1 MAETGEPDG
10 KSARTL
16 PPLHVGLVGDSTVF
30 EYPPESPMR
39 GWGQVLAEYL
49 PGPVVLTNGAVCGA
63 STRTFP
69 AEKWNSLLALHP
81 TYVLIQFGHND
92 SHAKENPESTDPATG
107 YPQNLRRYVCEARAA
122 GVVPV
127 LVTPVRRRTYLD
139 SGRVTEELAPYAAAM
154 KGVAQELGVPL
165 IDLHAASGVL
175 FEELGESGTE
185 AFTVNK
191 TDTADRPGLGD
202 RTHYTAAGAR
212 AIARLIAP
220 RLLKVIF
227 PDG

>member
-1 MAETGEPDG
+1 MAEFDEQDG
-10 KSARTL
+10 KPARSV
-16 PPLHVGLVGDSTVF
+16 PPLHMALAGDSTVF

-49 PGPVVLTNGAVCGA
+49 PAHIVLTNGAVCGA

-69 AEKWNSLLALHP
+69 VEKWNSLLALRSAC
-81 TYVLIQFGHND
+81 VLIQFGHND
-92 SHAKENPESTDPATG
+92 SHAKENPESTDPATD
-107 YPQNLRRYVCEARAA
+107 YPENLRRYVREARTA
-122 GVVPV
+122 GVMPI

-139 SGRVTEELAPYAAAM
+139 SGHVTEELAPYARAM
-154 KGVAQELGVPL
+154 IAVAGELDVPL
-165 IDLHAASGVL
+165 IDLHAASGAL
-175 FEELGESGTE
+175 YEELGESGTE

-202 RTHYTAAGAR
+202 RTHFTAAGAR

-220 RLLKVIF
+220 RLLKIVI
-227 PDG
+227 PAS